1 LPVDEQQFALASAG
15 RTARRRGRLRLGC
28 LLGLAMAA
36 LLPAAFVDAE
46 APALPNA
53 VEAGQ
58 RERRLEAL
66 FHRLTSTDDA
76 IEGDTIVDEIWR
88 VWLQSGRAE
97 IDELMQNAL
106 ALLEAGKPLAAMAS
120 LDQIVQ
126 QAPDW
131 AEGWNKRAT
140 VLYLLDEYD
149 RSLADIDRV
158 LALEPR
164 HFGALAGRG
173 LIHIAREDYRAALDD
188 YRRAR
193 AANPF
198 LKGAA
203 EIIPSLERKA
213 GERPL

>member
-1 LPVDEQQFALASAG
+1 MRVRGLLGMLALLLLAMLPARAAEPPLPPTSAAELEK
-15 RTARRRGRLRLGC
+15 RALRL
-28 LLGLAMAA
+28 
-36 LLPAAFVDAE
+36 D
-46 APALPNA
+46 
-53 VEAGQ
+53 
-58 RERRLEAL
+58 AL
-66 FHRLTSTDDA
+66 FKRLASTDDA
-76 IEGDTIVDEIWR
+76 DEGDTIVEEIWR
-88 VWLQSGRAE
+88 VWLQSGRPE
-97 IDELMQNAL
+97 IDALMQKAL
-106 ALLEAGKPLAAMAS
+106 ALLQAGQPQAAMPL
-120 LDQIVQ
+120 LDAIVER
-126 QAPDW
+126 APDW

-149 RSLADIDRV
+149 RSLADIDKV

-193 AANPF
+193 AVNPF